1 METHDPSLFE
11 LVQISVDGGLYYAFK
26 WWDEQE
32 LGGRSVRYVAK
43 DPSCDVISYMLI
55 ICANRIPCGTGL
67 VAVKFYEVAGPD
79 ESGYWPAETTW
90 GNGDAD
96 IESVVRICM
105 PKTTFQAYRGLPG
118 DLEQMIREHK
128 AGKRHVQPP
137 AGKKGTPLDAIHAV
151 CADVLDLKRSMSPL
165 PSAVA
170 LLGKGV
176 ETMRLNIESI
186 AKNEYELRQENAE
199 LQRLQAEGYLKFAA
213 KINGGDFAAF
223 IYIMAMGNRKKAADS
238 LGVPFR
244 TFYDKVDN
252 WRNQGPEYRRML
264 RLVEWRKNVG
274 RQLKVRLEDSLL
286 SGEPNGRAENPET
299 IRDVLTRMKDQE
311 VDSRDY
317 PAILREILEALSIQN
332 PANWR
337 AVNKEVVGIITEE
350 LPQ

>member
-11 LVQISVDGGLYYAFK
+11 LVQISVDGDLYYAFK

-32 LGGRSVRYVAK
+32 LGGRSVRYVVK
-43 DPSCDVISYMLI
+43 DPSSDAISYMLI

-67 VAVKFYEVAGPD
+67 ATVKFYKVEVPG
-79 ESGYWPAETTW
+79 ESVYRPAETSW
-90 GNGDAD
+90 ANGDAD
-96 IESVVRICM
+96 IESAVRICD

-137 AGKKGTPLDAIHAV
+137 GKKDVTLEMVHAKVIDIGKDTSSLLDTAAENKQRI
-151 CADVLDLKRSMSPL
+151 
-165 PSAVA
+165 
-170 LLGKGV
+170 
-176 ETMRLNIESI
+176 ETLCLNTDAM

-199 LQRLQAEGYLKFAA
+199 LQHLQAEGYLKFAA

-223 IYIMAMGNRKKAADS
+223 IYIMALGNRKKAADS

-252 WRNQGPEYRRML
+252 WRNLGPEYRRMF

-317 PAILREILEALSIQN
+317 PAILRDIIEALSIQN